1 MVLGYEQFF
10 ASRTITYFVIEK
22 NHPEYLHRL
31 LIIIGRGVLGG
42 IYGWLNQRHKSRW
55 QHIGYLTDCTN
66 QLSKTIVEIQGG
78 EIILESEVE
87 NGSTVILRFHSS
99 SLRVQ

>member
-31 LIIIGRGVLGG
+31 LIIIGTGG
-42 IYGWLNQRHKSRW
+42 CSWRDIRVAEPEAQVKKVTYWLPYRL
-55 QHIGYLTDCTN
+55 Y
-66 QLSKTIVEIQGG
+66 
-78 EIILESEVE
+78 
-87 NGSTVILRFHSS
+87 
-99 SLRVQ
+99 